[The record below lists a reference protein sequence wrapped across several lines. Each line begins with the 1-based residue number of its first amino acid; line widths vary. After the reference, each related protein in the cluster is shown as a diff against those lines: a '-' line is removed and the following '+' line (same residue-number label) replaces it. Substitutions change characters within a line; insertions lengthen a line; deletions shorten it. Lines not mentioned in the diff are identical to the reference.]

1 LPGGSV
7 TFVFTDIEGST
18 RLLKALRHQYG
29 QLLAEHRDLVRA
41 AIAAHGGHEV
51 DTQGDAFFAAFA
63 GAKQAVLCALAVQR
77 ALAAHEWPAGA
88 RVRVRM
94 GIHTGQAVP
103 AGSGYTGLAVHRA
116 ARICAVAGGGQV
128 LISQAT
134 QAIIEDEEEG
144 EGLGF
149 ALADVGEYRLKDLD
163 RPVRLFALAADG
175 LDPPARPAKG
185 RRVPAPPRELAVHG
199 WPAALTSFVGRAAQV
214 DEVAGLLQERRLV
227 TVTGPGG
234 MGKTRLAGE
243 VARRVADRFADGVWL
258 VELAPVQDPAL
269 VPAAVAAA
277 LGAAELAGE
286 PVADSLAGV
295 LAGWQ
300 LLLVL
305 DNCEHVIDAAAKL
318 CGKLLAACD
327 DMRILA
333 TSREPL
339 AVAGEARYRLP
350 PLALAGDHSVAGKR
364 GTAAAAGESEAVAL
378 LADRARQADP
388 HFTVTKQTRP
398 LAERLVARLDGMPL
412 AIELA
417 AARVESLGL
426 AELLANLDDR
436 LELLTGGDRRAA
448 PRLRS
453 LAAAVDWSY
462 RLLSHDGQA
471 VFRRLAVIPGPF
483 TLDAAAAVAGP
494 GAKAVVLH
502 LVDCSLLTPP
512 RPGPDGRARYLMLET
527 LRAFGLDRLAGTGEA
542 PQTAAALARYAR
554 QVADQAGPAM
564 QTGAGELAAARLLD
578 AEEAAV
584 QQGLAWTM
592 DHDPAAALH
601 LALALTPWWSLRG
614 RLTPGYD
621 QLYAAADQVA
631 PGGDEWCTAQLQLG
645 LGAFVAGNSEVALG
659 HHTAAYSALADR
671 GPTPALVW
679 ALWIKFAALLTL
691 DRIPEAVE
699 AASSAQ
705 AAAQQT
711 GDQAAEAM
719 AAFCLGVITFGDGD
733 IEGGLS
739 WSRRACQA
747 DPAAVPGWVTRMC
760 RWMLAVQLFEAGD
773 PAARQAAEDALAQF
787 REAGHVYFQG
797 SVLITIA
804 LIDLR
809 AGRLA
814 EAGAHLEEA
823 IEIAS
828 RISDTMHLIECLDAC
843 GHLCATTGD
852 WADAVTVWAAHEACH
867 RQAGLST
874 PPHAEGRRAGPLR
887 RAREAVGPARAQA
900 AAERG
905 AAMTLATAAEFA
917 AMLTAAGSRQPRELR
932 RAGQLSARE
941 QELVTMVARGLTD
954 TQIAG
959 ELHLSVRAV
968 RSRLDRIRGKTGYR
982 RRADLT
988 RLALQES
995 LV

>member
-1 LPGGSV
+1 MVMPVAGVNGLPGGSV
-7 TFVFTDIEGST
+7 TFMFTDIEGST
-18 RLLKALRHQYG
+18 RLVKALRNQYG

-41 AIAAHGGHEV
+41 AIAAHGGHEMG
-51 DTQGDAFFAAFA
+51 TEGDSFFVAFA

-77 ALAAHEWPAGA
+77 SLAAHQWPGGA

-103 AGSGYTGLAVHRA
+103 AGGDYTGLAVHRA
-116 ARICAVAGGGQV
+116 ARISAVAAGGQV

-134 QAIIEDEEEG
+134 QAIIEDEEEEG

-149 ALADVGEYRLKDLD
+149 ALVDVGEYRLKDLD

-185 RRVPAPPRELAVHG
+185 QRVPAPSREPAVHG
-199 WPAALTSFVGRAAQV
+199 WPAALTSFVGRAVQV
-214 DEVAGLLQERRLV
+214 GEVAGLLQERRLV

-234 MGKTRLAGE
+234 MGKTRLARE

-258 VELAPVQDPAL
+258 VELATVQDPAL

-277 LGAAELAGE
+277 LGAAELAGD

-318 CGKLLAACD
+318 CGTLLAACD

-350 PLALAGDHSVAGKR
+350 PLAVGRSE
-364 GTAAAAGESEAVAL
+364 AAGESEAVAL

-388 HFTVTKQTRP
+388 HFTVTEQTRP
-398 LAERLVARLDGMPL
+398 LAEQLVARMDGMPL

-436 LELLTGGDRRAA
+436 LGLLAGGDRTAA

-462 RLLSHDGQA
+462 QLLSHDEQA

-483 TLDAAAAVAGP
+483 TLAAAAAVAGP

-527 LRAFGLDRLAGTGEA
+527 LRAFGLDRLAETGEA
-542 PQTAAALARYAR
+542 PQTAAALARYAL
-554 QVADQAGPAM
+554 QVAEQADPAM
-564 QTGAGELAAARLLD
+564 QTGAGELAAARWLD
-578 AEEAAV
+578 AEEAAT
-584 QQGLAWTM
+584 QQGLAWTT

-614 RLTPGYD
+614 RLTPGYE
-621 QLYAAADQVA
+621 QLYAAAGQVA
-631 PGGDEWCTAQLQLG
+631 PEGDEWCTAQLQLG
-645 LGAFVAGNSEVALG
+645 LLAFVTGNSAIALG

-699 AASSAQ
+699 AALAAQ

-719 AAFCLGVITFGDGD
+719 AAFCLGVITFGAGD
-733 IEGGLS
+733 IEGGLT
-739 WSRRACQA
+739 WSRRGCQA

-787 REAGHVYFQG
+787 REGRPR
-797 SVLITIA
+797 VLPGQCADHT
-804 LIDLR
+804 D
-809 AGRLA
+809 
-814 EAGAHLEEA
+814 AH
-823 IEIAS
+823 
-828 RISDTMHLIECLDAC
+828 R
-843 GHLCATTGD
+843 
-852 WADAVTVWAAHEACH
+852 
-867 RQAGLST
+867 
-874 PPHAEGRRAGPLR
+874 
-887 RAREAVGPARAQA
+887 PAR
-900 AAERG
+900 RPPGRGG
-905 AAMTLATAAEFA
+905 AA
-917 AMLTAAGSRQPRELR
+917 S
-932 RAGQLSARE
+932 
-941 QELVTMVARGLTD
+941 
-954 TQIAG
+954 
-959 ELHLSVRAV
+959 
-968 RSRLDRIRGKTGYR
+968 
-982 RRADLT
+982 
-988 RLALQES
+988 
-995 LV
+995 